1 MVSSVALNIRRGV
14 MNPNDSMLIV
24 QFSQIGV
31 RKVTKWHFEADISYF
46 PLQIGSASFLA
57 SLFSAQQNDAN

>member
-1 MVSSVALNIRRGV
+1 
-14 MNPNDSMLIV
+14 MNPNDTMQIV
-24 QFSQIGV
+24 QFCQIGV